1 MKDKLKKIVTSKLFT
16 LVVFLILVIVVC
28 EIGSKGVLLKS
39 RNIKSIL
46 QSVAVAIF
54 LAIGS
59 GMLLLAGHSDVSLGG
74 VGTLGPIV
82 LAVMLRAENPLWL
95 SVLVSLV
102 ACGLCGFF
110 NAVMVNWLHYPTFIA
125 TLAMAS
131 ISQGI
136 AYILAKGEPVNI
148 KNDVLAFIGTKR
160 LFNAIPYTFII
171 ALVALIF
178 YSILMTKTKLGR
190 SVYIIGDNMEAAR
203 LTGLKPVKVSFFLF
217 INASVLAGVA
227 GLLMSAR
234 LKVATCAGLAGRQF
248 DGMTASMLGGISF
261 GGGEGGLMGILIGI
275 FILNIF
281 NNGLELMSV
290 SVYWQ
295 TVAQGLLLF
304 AALLYDMA
312 MTKRKQK
319 MALK

>member
-1 MKDKLKKIVTSKLFT
+1 MKDKLKKIVNSKLFT

>member
-1 MKDKLKKIVTSKLFT
+1 MKDKLKKMVNSKLFT